1 MDPRSVTRLWGLV
14 LSLSA
19 MTLLAAGSPAGVT
32 GKPPVTAE
40 KLLADY
46 ASVLARPPV
55 ARWLPDSK
63 HVVFL
68 FLDRS
73 QPERERKTEVVTVD
87 VDSASSVRFPVPGSN
102 PRISP
107 DGSMVAYLAGDKDWT
122 QLWVMSART
131 GDARPLTQPLE
142 GLKAAGHNW
151 SGDSRQIAFLTGEK
165 EGSRLWVLSVEGQK
179 PREVTRVVGSP
190 GATELVWSPDSRWIA
205 YTWRPPPKAKESK
218 AGDAKASSVVIV
230 GEEGDVPRDSEI
242 WLADLNSQSHRKLA
256 SGPYAVQDLTWFPDG
271 KSLLFSARVAFEYKN
286 DRSFQDVRTLSVP
299 EGQLRTVIEGSGQT
313 LRPSL
318 APDGRRIA
326 FCYDPTN
333 LVFPFFLNLATA
345 PVQGGSQRQ
354 LTRDLFIIPPITWA
368 PDGNRLYFTGKP
380 GAFTRIYSATPAG
393 EVRQLIPTP
402 GHASGITASPDGRS
416 LAWTSQDAQGR
427 AELRVAR
434 SDGQSERVL
443 FDLTP
448 DLNSY
453 ALGQV
458 EEVRWKS
465 RDGLEVA
472 GLLIRPVGY
481 EAGRKYPLLVDVH
494 GGPIGGVYLMGPILN
509 GSPLE
514 WHLWAGRGYAVFIP
528 DYRSSAVYGWDH
540 VVRARERQDANHRDF
555 DDIMSGVD
563 HILNTGMVDAGR
575 MALIGHSSGAAL
587 VNWIVT
593 RTPRFRVAVSKEGWA
608 ESYLAYGSG
617 LRVGGASILEW
628 YCKGK
633 PWEVPENYRKN
644 SMIGDVK
651 NMKTPVLFISGDTSP
666 AIALYHNEF
675 LYTALK
681 KLGVDTRFLVYKGE
695 GHNIFRPENQRDVLM
710 RILDWVDSHL
720 K

>member
-1 MDPRSVTRLWGLV
+1 M
-14 LSLSA
+14 
-19 MTLLAAGSPAGVT
+19 
-32 GKPPVTAE
+32 TAE

-46 ASVLARPPV
+46 SSLLARRPV

-63 HVVFL
+63 QVVFL
-68 FLDRS
+68 FLDRG

-87 VDSASSVRFPVPGSN
+87 VDSARSVRFPVPGSS

-107 DGSMVAYLAGDKDWT
+107 DGSMVAYLAGDKDQT

-131 GDARPLTQPLE
+131 GNTRPLTQPLE
-142 GLKAAGHNW
+142 GLKAAGHSW
-151 SGDSRQIAFLTGEK
+151 SGDSRQIAFLTADK
-165 EGSRLWVLSVEGQK
+165 EGGQLWVVSVEEQK

-190 GATELVWSPDSRWIA
+190 GTTELVWSPDSRWIA
-205 YTWRPPPKAKESK
+205 YTYRPPPKARESK

-242 WLADLNSQSHRKLA
+242 WLADLNSQSHRKLV

-271 KSLLFSARVAFEYKN
+271 RSLLFTARVAFEYKN
-286 DRSFQDVRTLSVP
+286 DRSLQDVRTVSVP
-299 EGQLRTVIEGSGQT
+299 EGKLRIVIKDSGQT

-318 APDGRRIA
+318 SPDGRRIA
-326 FCYDPTN
+326 FCYDRTN
-333 LVFPFFLNLATA
+333 LVFPFFLNLATV
-345 PVQGGSQRQ
+345 PVQGESPRQ
-354 LTRDLFIIPPITWA
+354 LTRDIFVIPPIAWA
-368 PDGNRLYFTGKP
+368 PGANRLYFTGKP

-393 EVRQLIPTP
+393 EVQQLIRTP
-402 GHASGITASPDGRS
+402 GHASGITASPDSRS

-427 AELRVAR
+427 AEIRVAR
-434 SDGQSERVL
+434 SDGQGERVL
-443 FDLTP
+443 FDLTS
-448 DLNSY
+448 DLNLL

-465 RDGLEVA
+465 RDGLEIA
-472 GLLIRPVGY
+472 GLFIRPVGY
-481 EAGRKYPLLVDVH
+481 EAGRKYPLLVEVH

-509 GSPLE
+509 SSPLE
-514 WHLWAGRGYAVFIP
+514 WHLWAGRGYAVFVP

-540 VVRARERQDANHRDF
+540 VVQARERQDANDRDF

-563 HILNTGMVDAGR
+563 YVLNTGMVDAGR

-587 VNWIVT
+587 TNWIVT
-593 RTPRFRVAVSKEGWA
+593 RTQRFRVAVSKEGWA
-608 ESYLAYGSG
+608 ESHLAYGTGS
-617 LRVGGASILEW
+617 RVGGNSILEW

-633 PWEVPENYRKN
+633 PWEVPQNYRKN
-644 SMIGDVK
+644 SMIEDV
-651 NMKTPVLFISGDTSP
+651 NNIKTPMLFISGDTNP

-675 LYTALK
+675 LYSALK
-681 KLGVDTRFLVYKGE
+681 KQGVDTRFLVYRGE
-695 GHNIFRPENQRDVLM
+695 GHNILRPENQRDVLM